1 MKLDLAE
8 LPDEAI
14 GQKIGHYKILEKVGE
29 GGCGVVYV
37 ADQSEPVRRRVAL
50 KVIKLGMDTKSVVAR
65 FEAERQALAMMDHPN
80 IAKVLDAGSTESGR
94 PYFIME
100 LVRGIRI
107 TDYCDQNKLSTSQR
121 LELFIN
127 ICHAIQHAHQK
138 GIIHRDIKPSNI
150 LVTMHDG
157 VPVPKVIDFGIAKA
171 TEGKLTD
178 ATVYTQLHQFVGTP
192 AYMSPE
198 QAEMSG
204 LDIDTRSDIYSLG
217 VLLYELLTGKT
228 PFDAKE
234 LMSLGIDGMR
244 KTIREKEPVR
254 PSTKVA
260 TLQHEE
266 LSTTATRHAAEAPK
280 LVSQLRGDLD
290 WIVMRCLE
298 KDRTRRYETA
308 NGLAMDLKRHL
319 ANETVVARPPS
330 STYRFQ
336 KLIRRNKLAFAAAA
350 AVIIALFAGLCLA
363 AFGWRQTSVERDKA
377 VQAQARETAQRQQ
390 AQASEQKAIA
400 AEAEQA
406 RLRTLA
412 ERETLAARRSAYNS
426 DMNQVQQLLK
436 VNNLEESQI
445 LLKSQI
451 HSPGQTDLRGWEW
464 RYLWSQTRADDHEVL
479 FTINSNSVIQSMA
492 FSADGRLLARKMAG
506 ELMTVVDLISRRTVF
521 QQGQAY
527 RPIFAHHDSR
537 LAYIYRH
544 PASNSVIVVTDA
556 ATLQPNTAPQKE
568 SRFETKSKNA
578 VWLEFTAD
586 DRRLIVLSL
595 RPGDETTNEAPY
607 NVTALDSETGEQIWQ
622 RPIAL
627 KENNLNRRPVAISPD
642 GTAIAV
648 LLSDGRLQ
656 VMETKDGRERF
667 TTKTKWENGMVVMFS
682 PDSSTLLTSSG
693 LSGILLHDARNG
705 EAGDT
710 IEGHAGNV
718 ADLQFTR
725 DGKRLV
731 SCSEDET
738 IRVWDWSTRK
748 QISVFRSPRGVTGV
762 ALSPDG
768 RTLAARGA
776 GSIFLW
782 DLAKPPRYRGY
793 QTLSTN
799 IWHAVFTP
807 DSHSILGRERN
818 GGMALWDAHTLK
830 ETRRLWGA
838 TTSESVLSPDVRWAL
853 RSDGQHPFEVWN
865 LNSGLMTTNVINVP
879 DHLTARPHFTD
890 NGKFLV
896 FQYSLETNR
905 RETNNILEVWDT
917 ATWQRTASLTLNFTP
932 EKEKP
937 RGFTTSLPNSYVV
950 MGDGKFHFFDAAK
963 LNEAP
968 KLLTGPHDFYGF
980 DVSPD
985 GKLAVG
991 AYRSGMIRIW
1001 DMGTQKPPETI
1012 RGFLLDAGDVAFSP
1026 DGQRFAVSSNGEE
1039 AIKLWDT
1046 ATRQSLLTLSA
1057 EGRIESLMFSA
1068 DGRYLM
1074 GINGD
1079 DLVHIWS
1086 APTLAEIDAAEAAEK
1101 TPVQQP

>member
-50 KVIKLGMDTKSVVAR
+50 KVIKLGMDTKQVVAR

-234 LMSLGIDGMR
+234 LMSQGIDAMR

-290 WIVMRCLE
+290 WIVMKCLE

-319 ANETVVARPPS
+319 ANDTVVARPPS
-330 STYRFQ
+330 SAYRFQ

-350 AVIIALFAGLCLA
+350 AVVIALFAGLCLA

-377 VQAQARETAQRQQ
+377 VQAQAREAAQRQQ

-400 AEAEQA
+400 AEAEQT
-406 RLRTLA
+406 RLRALA
-412 ERETLAARRSAYNS
+412 EGETLAARRNAYNS

-436 VNNLEESQI
+436 VNNLEEAQVLLSRQI
-445 LLKSQI
+445 P
-451 HSPGQTDLRGWEW
+451 SPGQTDLRGWEW
-464 RYLWSQTRADDHEVL
+464 RYLWSQTRPDDHEVF
-479 FTINSNSVIQSMA
+479 FTISSNSVIQSLA

-506 ELMTVVDLISRRTVF
+506 ERMTVTDLISRRTVF
-521 QQGQAY
+521 QQGDAY
-527 RPIFAHHDSR
+527 RPVFAHHDSR
-537 LAYIYRH
+537 LAYIYR
-544 PASNSVIVVTDA
+544 PRSSNSVIVVLDA
-556 ATLQPNTAPQKE
+556 AMLQPNVTPQKE
-568 SRFETKSKNA
+568 KRFETTSKNA
-578 VWLEFTAD
+578 VWLEFTVD
-586 DRRLIVLSL
+586 DRRLIVLSE
-595 RPGDETTNEAPY
+595 RAGDQTTNDAPY
-607 NVTALDSETGEQIWQ
+607 DLTALDSETGEQIWKRQ
-622 RPIAL
+622 IDPKVNAF
-627 KENNLNRRPVAISPD
+627 NRRPIAISPD

-648 LLSDGRLQ
+648 LLNDARVQ
-656 VMETKDGRERF
+656 VLETKDGSERF
-667 TTKTKWENGMVVMFS
+667 TTETIWEWGAAVMFS
-682 PDSSTLLTSSG
+682 PDSSTLLVSSG
-693 LSGILLHDARNG
+693 LGGIRLRDARNG
-705 EAGDT
+705 QTGD
-710 IEGHAGNV
+710 IIQGHAGGVN
-718 ADLQFTR
+718 DLLFTP
-725 DGKRLV
+725 DGKRLI
-731 SCSEDET
+731 SCGADET
-738 IRVWDWSTRK
+738 IRVWDWSTHK
-748 QISVFRSPRGVTGV
+748 QISVLRSTPGITGMT
-762 ALSPDG
+762 LSPDG
-768 RTLAARGA
+768 RTLASRGP
-776 GSIFLW
+776 GCIFFW
-782 DLAKPPRYRGY
+782 DLAKPPRDRGY

-799 IWHAVFTP
+799 FWVAMFTA
-807 DSHSILGRERN
+807 DGHSILGIERD
-818 GGMALWDAHTLK
+818 GGVALWDAHSLK

-838 TTSESVLSPDVRWAL
+838 TAYQSIISADARWASRRERL
-853 RSDGQHPFEVWN
+853 HPAEVWDV
-865 LNSGLMTTNVINVP
+865 NSGLKTTNLINVP
-879 DHLTARPHFTD
+879 DHLTHAQFTD

-896 FQYSLETNR
+896 FQYREESSR

-917 ATWQRTASLTLNFTP
+917 ASWQRTAALTLNFTP
-932 EKEKP
+932 EKQRP
-937 RGFTTSLPNSYVV
+937 SGFTTAFPNSYVV
-950 MGDGKFHFFDAAK
+950 MGDGTFHFFDATR
-963 LNEAP
+963 LSEAP

-980 DVSPD
+980 NVSPD
-985 GKLAVG
+985 GRLAIG
-991 AYRSGMIRIW
+991 AYRSGVIRIW
-1001 DMGTQKPPETI
+1001 DMGTQKSPETI
-1012 RGFLLDAGDVAFSP
+1012 RGFLLDAQDVAFLP
-1026 DGQRFAVSSNGEE
+1026 DGQRFAVSSTGEE

-1046 ATRQSLLTLSA
+1046 ETRRALLTLSA
-1057 EGRIESLMFSA
+1057 EGRFGEVTFSP
-1068 DGRYLM
+1068 DGRYLL
-1074 GINGD
+1074 GINRDGI
-1079 DLVHIWS
+1079 VHIWS
-1086 APTLAEIDAAEAAEK
+1086 APTLAEISAAEVTQK
-1101 TPVQQP
+1101 LPVQQP